1 MEDLTALLRAGEVGS
16 EDGEGREQWVAM
28 LGLWVY
34 KCQDLVRSVEEE
46 AGILQHM
53 ERVKREGPVA
63 RRPEGASGS
72 GPAQGAPRQ
81 PAKPLVITREM
92 LRVRTHP
99 LFTLTPTSCLAL
111 HPLHSLPIY

>member
-1 MEDLTALLRAGEVGS
+1 MLLKAGEVGG

-28 LGLWVY
+28 LSLWVF

-72 GPAQGAPRQ
+72 GPAQGAPQQ
-81 PAKPLVITREM
+81 PMKPLVITREM
-92 LRVRTHP
+92 LRVSHTP
-99 LFTLTPTSCLAL
+99 AVFPSVSVLFVYVC
-111 HPLHSLPIY
+111 